1 MIEDDAVMRIRPLRL
16 LTICAAAFALAAP
29 AAGLAAHRAALDR
42 GVVQSVDSSQI
53 VLRALDGS
61 TVSFGLL
68 PNTRVRVNGATA
80 TPTDIAPGAVADV
93 TTDGKGHALVVRAF
107 APPTPPPVTTTD
119 RGVVT
124 QVTKSSLTFTAADGS
139 AHTVS
144 IDRNTRFR
152 LAGAATKRNPLRPG
166 VTVQVT
172 HAGDGPA
179 LVVNVLKRGA

>member
-16 LTICAAAFALAAP
+16 LTICATALALAAP
-29 AAGLAAHRAALDR
+29 AAGLAAHTAALDR

-68 PNTRVRVNGATA
+68 PGTRVRVNGAKA
-80 TPTDIAPGAVADV
+80 SPADITPGAVADV
-93 TTDGKGHALVVRAF
+93 TADDKGHALLVRATQ
-107 APPTPPPVTTTD
+107 TPQPPVTTTD
-119 RGVVT
+119 RGVLT
-124 QVTKSSLTFTAADGS
+124 QVTKSSLVFTAADGS

-172 HAGDGPA
+172 HVGDGPA